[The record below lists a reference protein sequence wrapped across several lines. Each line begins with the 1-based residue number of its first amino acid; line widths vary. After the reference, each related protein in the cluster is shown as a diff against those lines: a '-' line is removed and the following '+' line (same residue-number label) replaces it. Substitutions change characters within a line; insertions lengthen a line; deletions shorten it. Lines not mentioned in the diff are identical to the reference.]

1 MKIRVRFAP
10 SPTGPLHIGGL
21 RTALFN
27 YLIAKKSGGKF
38 ILRIE
43 DTDSKRTVDGAEKH
57 IIDSLEWLGLDF
69 DEGPIRQSNRSK
81 LYKKQVDK
89 LLKQGNAYYA
99 FDSQEDLDGAREAGG
114 KDFKYNVKTRM
125 GLNNS
130 FTVSEQEIKKRV
142 KVINDPAAIRNVS
155 EKLFSTKYQKF
166 MPDTI
171 FSQNIDEIRK
181 FFKKHKKVIVKPIN
195 SYSGN
200 NIHLFTK
207 FNLKFFQKFIKK
219 HNHIMC
225 QKYLP
230 KIKEGDKRVFLING
244 KVRGAISRIPKK
256 GSFLSNLSKGAKPI
270 NVKLTNKEMK
280 ISKLISKDLKKDK
293 IFFAGIDFI
302 DEQLNGDI
310 NVTSPTGLKTFYDL
324 SKINLASTF
333 WKELKA

>member
-1 MKIRVRFAP
+1 MTNKIVAIQGNHP
-10 SPTGPLHIGGL
+10 SKLNFLTDTSIFLANEIQKKNYKIFYYDPKDLSIINFKVIAKGFFIK
-21 RTALFN
+21 FN
-27 YLIAKKSGGKF
+27 YKKKKFFEILKKQKLELIKCKY
-38 ILRIE
+38 L
-43 DTDSKRTVDGAEKH
+43 
-57 IIDSLEWLGLDF
+57 L
-69 DEGPIRQSNRSK
+69 IRQDPPFNLEYICST
-81 LYKKQVDK
+81 LILDK
-89 LLKQGNAYYA
+89 I
-99 FDSQEDLDGAREAGG
+99 
-114 KDFKYNVKTRM
+114 KDKVK
-125 GLNNS
+125 
-130 FTVSEQEIKKRV
+130 I
-142 KVINDPAAIRNVS
+142 INDPTAIRNVS
-155 EKLFSTKYQKF
+155 EKLFSVKYQKF

-200 NIHLFTK
+200 NIYLFTN
-207 FNLKFFQKFIKK
+207 FNLNFFRKFIKK

-230 KIKEGDKRVFLING
+230 RIKQGDKRVFLING
-244 KVRGAISRIPKK
+244 KVCGAISRIPKK

-270 NVKLTNKEMK
+270 NIKLTNKEMK
-280 ISKLISKDLKKDK
+280 ISKLISKDLKKNK

>member
-1 MKIRVRFAP
+1 MTNKIIAIQGNHP
-10 SPTGPLHIGGL
+10 SKLNPLTDTSIFLAHEIQKK
-21 RTALFN
+21 N
-27 YLIAKKSGGKF
+27 YKIFYYDPKDLSIINFKVIAKGFFVKF
-38 ILRIE
+38 DYRKKKFFEIL
-43 DTDSKRTVDGAEKH
+43 KKQK
-57 IIDSLEWLGLDF
+57 LELVKCKYLL
-69 DEGPIRQSNRSK
+69 IRQDPPFNLEYICST
-81 LYKKQVDK
+81 LILDK
-89 LLKQGNAYYA
+89 
-99 FDSQEDLDGAREAGG
+99 
-114 KDFKYNVKTRM
+114 
-125 GLNNS
+125 
-130 FTVSEQEIKKRV
+130 IKKRV
-142 KVINDPAAIRNVS
+142 KVINDPTAIRNVS

-171 FSQNIDEIRK
+171 FSQNIDQIRK

-200 NIHLFTK
+200 NIHLLTK

-219 HNHIMC
+219 HDHIMC

-244 KVRGAISRIPKK
+244 KVCGAISRIPKK